1 MILCLLYAVSWSC
14 MLMEQFLFYSW
25 NHMYLSVL
33 SRSTKQLG
41 QLKLPSEE
49 VERNMFRVF
58 MSLSNVFWEIRILS
72 LILFVF
78 SMTSCKLSQLLGYD
92 TYKDC
97 FRAVDPNQFLI
108 IRLNE
113 CFPRSTD
120 VLKKKQPSV
129 HYCRSVSKDITCCKV
144 CGQKHWYL
152 S

>member
-1 MILCLLYAVSWSC
+1 MLTLCCKLVMYADGTIFIL
-14 MLMEQFLFYSW
+14 
-25 NHMYLSVL
+25 
-33 SRSTKQLG
+33 
-41 QLKLPSEE
+41 QLKPYVSQCPVEVNKTTGSTEASKWRSWKKYVPSLHELKQC
-49 VERNMFRVF
+49 VLRN
-58 MSLSNVFWEIRILS
+58 SYSLS

-120 VLKKKQPSV
+120 VLKKNSP
-129 HYCRSVSKDITCCKV
+129 V
-144 CGQKHWYL
+144 CIIVGQCQKI
-152 S
+152 